1 MEILYENDDCIV
13 CVKPPKVPS
22 QPDKTG
28 DKSMLDYLKE
38 EKKEVQLVHR
48 LDRPVGGIM
57 VFAKTKNASANLSIQ
72 IQEKQLKKTYYA
84 VVCGKPKEREKTL
97 QNFLL
102 KNTKSNTSSVVKETT
117 PNAKKAV
124 LSYQMLN
131 TIEEKEYGQL
141 SLLKVYLHTGRHH
154 QIRVQLSHIGNGIW
168 GDNKYNPLF
177 IKKRGWYQIALW
189 SGELCF
195 YSAREK
201 QQLQFFKQ
209 PEEYPFSLFDK
220 DFYK

>member
-1 MEILYENDDCIV
+1 MEILYEDNDYIV

-28 DKSMLDYLKE
+28 DKSMLDYLE
-38 EKKEVQLVHR
+38 EEGKEVQLVHR

-57 VFAKTKNASANLSIQ
+57 VFAKTKNTAANLSKQ
-72 IQEKQLKKTYYA
+72 IQKKQLKKAYYA
-84 VVCGKPKEREKTL
+84 VVCGKPKEKEKTL

-102 KNTKSNTSSVVKETT
+102 KNSKSNTSSVVKEMIS
-117 PNAKKAV
+117 NAKEAV
-124 LSYQMLN
+124 LSYQLLN
-131 TIEEKEYGQL
+131 TIEEREYGQL
-141 SLLKVYLHTGRHH
+141 SLLKVYLYTGRHH
-154 QIRVQLSHIGNGIW
+154 QIRVQLSHIGYGIW

-177 IKKRGWYQIALW
+177 VKKRGWYQIALW
-189 SGELCF
+189 SGELSF
-195 YSAREK
+195 YSAKEK
-201 QQLQFFKQ
+201 KQLQFFKQ

>member
-124 LSYQMLN
+124 LSYQILN

-141 SLLKVYLHTGRHH
+141 SLLKEIGRAH
-154 QIRVQLSHIGNGIW
+154 V
-168 GDNKYNPLF
+168 
-177 IKKRGWYQIALW
+177 
-189 SGELCF
+189 
-195 YSAREK
+195 
-201 QQLQFFKQ
+201 
-209 PEEYPFSLFDK
+209 
-220 DFYK
+220 